1 MTIEEIKKIAE
12 LSMLEFSEE
21 ELLSFNEDFTD
32 IDEKIARI
40 KGVTLNGVTYKI
52 PIKEYQ
58 ELREDEVKPSSDR
71 IDTLKNAPK
80 KDSISFILPKVV
92 E

>member
-1 MTIEEIKKIAE
+1 M
-12 LSMLEFSEE
+12 
-21 ELLSFNEDFTD
+21 
-32 IDEKIARI
+32 
-40 KGVTLNGVTYKI
+40 
-52 PIKEYQ
+52 EYE

-71 IDTLKNAPK
+71 VDTLKNAPK

>member
-21 ELLSFNEDFTD
+21 ELDSFNEEFKVM
-32 IDEKIARI
+32 DEKIARL
-40 KGVTLNGVTYKI
+40 KGVTLNGVAYKI
-52 PIKEYQ
+52 PVKEYE
-58 ELREDEVKPSSDR
+58 ELRPDEVRPSSDR
-71 IDTLKNAPK
+71 VDTLKNAPK

>member
-12 LSMLEFSEE
+12 LSMLEYSDE
-21 ELLSFNEDFTD
+21 ELMAFKEDFSAM
-32 IDEKIARI
+32 DEKIAR
-40 KGVTLNGVTYKI
+40 LNGLELGGVTYKI
-52 PIKEYQ
+52 PVKEYE

-71 IDTLKNAPK
+71 ADTLKNAPR

>member
-21 ELLSFNEDFTD
+21 ELASFNEEFKVM
-32 IDEKIARI
+32 DEKNARL
-40 KGVTLNGVTYKI
+40 KGVTLNGVAYKI
-52 PIKEYQ
+52 PVKEYE

-71 IDTLKNAPK
+71 VDTLKNAPK

>member
-21 ELLSFNEDFTD
+21 ELDSFNEEFKVM
-32 IDEKIARI
+32 DEKIARL
-40 KGVTLNGVTYKI
+40 KGVTLNGVAYKI
-52 PIKEYQ
+52 PVKEYE
-58 ELREDEVKPSSDR
+58 ELRQDEVRPSSDR
-71 IDTLKNAPK
+71 VDTLKNAPK

>member
-12 LSMLEFSEE
+12 LSMLDFSDE
-21 ELLSFNEDFTD
+21 ELEKFRSEFEV
-32 IDEKIARI
+32 IDEKIKRVEGVDL
-40 KGVTLNGVTYKI
+40 KGVTYQI
-52 PIKEYQ
+52 PVMEYDS
-58 ELREDEVKPSSDR
+58 LREDEVKPSSSR
-71 IDTLKNAPK
+71 QDTLKNAPR

>member
-1 MTIEEIKKIAE
+1 MTIQEIKKIAD
-12 LSMLEFSEE
+12 LSMLELSEE
-21 ELLSFNEDFTD
+21 ELSEFISEFQSF
-32 IDEKIARI
+32 DEKIERI
-40 KGVTLNGVTYKI
+40 KKVDVKGVSYQI
-52 PIKEYQ
+52 PIKEYE

-71 IDTLKNAPK
+71 FDTLKNAPV

>member
-21 ELLSFNEDFTD
+21 ELDSFNEEFKVM
-32 IDEKIARI
+32 DEKIARL
-40 KGVTLNGVTYKI
+40 KGVTLNGVAYKI
-52 PIKEYQ
+52 PVKEYE
-58 ELREDEVKPSSDR
+58 ELRQDEVKPSSDR
-71 IDTLKNAPK
+71 VDTLKNAPK

>member
-21 ELLSFNEDFTD
+21 ELLSFNEDFTA

>member
-21 ELLSFNEDFTD
+21 ELVSFNEEFKVM
-32 IDEKIARI
+32 DEKIARL
-40 KGVTLNGVTYKI
+40 KGVTLNGVAYKI
-52 PIKEYQ
+52 PVKEYE
-58 ELREDEVKPSSDR
+58 ELRQDEVKPSSDR
-71 IDTLKNAPK
+71 VDTLKNAPK